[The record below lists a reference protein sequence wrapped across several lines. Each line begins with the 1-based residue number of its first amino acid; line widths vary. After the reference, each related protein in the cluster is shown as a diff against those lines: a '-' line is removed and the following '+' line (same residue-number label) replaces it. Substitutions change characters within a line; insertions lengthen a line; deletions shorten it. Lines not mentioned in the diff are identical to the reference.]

1 MFRYFSLI
9 LSILA
14 GLNPDIPMAAGGT
27 TTGHER
33 ECVILLHGIGRSK
46 SSMGRIEAFLSARGY
61 RVVNFDYP
69 STRESIERIA
79 DTFIPKAIAQCRV
92 DPTDKIHFVTHSLGG
107 IIVRQYLQS
116 NTLPEGS
123 RVVMLAPPNHGSELT
138 DYFETFCFYKWI
150 YGPAGQELGT
160 DPESTPNRLKPI
172 DIEVGILA
180 GNRSMNPIFSPI
192 IPGPDDGRVS
202 VDHTT
207 MAEMTDFLV
216 IPTSHNGIVSNAAAL
231 KQVAHFL
238 EHGKFDHRG
247 DGPDP
252 KP

>member
-1 MFRYFSLI
+1 
-9 LSILA
+9 
-14 GLNPDIPMAAGGT
+14 
-27 TTGHER
+27 
-33 ECVILLHGIGRSK
+33 
-46 SSMGRIEAFLSARGY
+46 MGRLEAFLSARGY

-216 IPTSHNGIVSNAAAL
+216 IPTSHNGIVSNPAAL